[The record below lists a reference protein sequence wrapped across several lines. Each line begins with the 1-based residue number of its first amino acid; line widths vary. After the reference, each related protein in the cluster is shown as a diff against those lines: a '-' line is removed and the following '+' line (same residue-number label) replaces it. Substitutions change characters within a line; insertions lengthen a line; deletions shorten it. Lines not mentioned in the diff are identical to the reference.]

1 MFDVTDNGIGITPE
15 LMPHL
20 TQMFYQTDSSFTRKH
35 DGMGVGLYLVKRHVD
50 LLNGVLHIESK
61 PGKGT
66 TVRVTL
72 KGAAVV
78 RVPLAPAAA

>member
-1 MFDVTDNGIGITPE
+1 MARDDGIGIEPA

-20 TQMFYQTDSSFTRKH
+20 TELFCQTEHSFTRKH
-35 DGMGVGLYLVKRHVD
+35 EGMGVGLYLVKRYVD
-50 LLNGVLHIESK
+50 QMKGSLHIESE

-72 KGAAVV
+72 PGAAQ
-78 RVPLAPAAA
+78 PAAVEQAAA